1 MTDLSHKPKTN
12 IFVTLAKSLFASR
25 ILWSSLGV
33 TAIVLLVGVY
43 VVQMAES
50 TRQGYQLRD
59 LEREVSALDLE
70 HEQLSVELAQKK
82 SLSTVSE
89 RMKILGFVPSH
100 DTLYLT
106 TTSSVARSE

>member
-12 IFVTLAKSLFASR
+12 VLVTFAKSLFASR
-25 ILWSSLGV
+25 ALWSGIGLV
-33 TAIVLLVGVY
+33 AIVLLVGSY

-59 LEREVSALDLE
+59 LEREISALELE
-70 HEQLSVELAQKK
+70 HGQLSIDLAQKK

-89 RMKILGFVPSH
+89 RMQILGFVPSH
-100 DTLYLT
+100 DTLYLS